1 MKYVCRVR
9 DRFNS
14 ALDETGYIVNCILF
28 TVCFSCLFL
37 PSLQSNSSSSNGQ
50 STLPSHTSALWK
62 WKYPKIMMSHEIESF
77 IRRTWLC
84 SSNFLSSVIIHMFLF
99 CIMILFFVRP
109 CTKIYDNLLFNF
121 NILYVTICYLS
132 MHLLSSLHW
141 NWSKGSHKE
150 LISPTSTQTRYKLDR
165 RVKPRFESSNLQLPH
180 RFRGQ
185 PTKSLLWFVK
195 P

>member
-1 MKYVCRVR
+1 M
-9 DRFNS
+9 
-14 ALDETGYIVNCILF
+14 F
-28 TVCFSCLFL
+28 TVYFSCLLL

-62 WKYPKIMMSHEIESF
+62 WKYPKIITSHEIESY
-77 IRRTWLC
+77 WLC
-84 SSNFLSSVIIHMFLF
+84 TRSCNFLPSVIIHMFLF

-150 LISPTSTQTRYKLDR
+150 LISPTSTQSLFKI
-165 RVKPRFESSNLQLPH
+165 KQKCWKNLQCFCFLSVFA
-180 RFRGQ
+180 RRRKIQ
-185 PTKSLLWFVK
+185 
-195 P
+195 